1 MNLRL
6 MLEGAAKHYGS
17 KVAVA
22 MEGRSFSYRSLG
34 AAANRMANGLMKLGI
49 RKKDVHRIPF
59 PYMQWAEAAVD
70 ERPISIFGS
79 PLGSPQAA
87 IMLERLISMGAKK
100 ILAFGCCGSLQRRL
114 KIGDWVIPTGALSE
128 EGTSPH
134 YPLPRGAEM
143 KPDERFVRV
152 FTEKCRGENH
162 QVCAGK
168 VWTTDALFRET
179 HEKARRY
186 GKMGLLAVDMEMSA
200 LFTVAAFRKV
210 RLGGFMVVSDELTAR
225 RWKMGFLSPEF
236 WSASKRAARIAV
248 ETCLNMA

>member
-1 MNLRL
+1 L
-6 MLEGAAKHYGS
+6 
-17 KVAVA
+17 
-22 MEGRSFSYRSLG
+22 
-34 AAANRMANGLMKLGI
+34 
-49 RKKDVHRIPF
+49 KKDSVLIEPRPLPGDPAIDHPVILALFRPYLDLLQKELRIKKKEVRKIPF
-59 PYMQWAEAAVD
+59 PLMQWCTTDVC

-100 ILAFGCCGSLQRRL
+100 ILAFGCCGSLQQDLR
-114 KIGDWVIPTGALSE
+114 IGDWVIPTGALSE

-134 YPLPRGAEM
+134 YPLPRGTET
-143 KPDERFVRV
+143 KPDARFVRV
-152 FTEKCRGENH
+152 FTQKCRRENH
-162 QVCAGK
+162 PMCAGK

-186 GKMGLLAVDMEMSA
+186 GEMGLLAVDMEMSA

-210 RLGGFMVVSDELTAR
+210 RLGGFMVVSDELAAR
-225 RWKMGFLSPEF
+225 RWKMGFLSPDF

-248 ETCLNMA
+248 ETCLSM